1 MNKLE
6 HRGYFGSVEYSAEDE
21 LLHGRVLNIHDIVSY
36 EGRSVE
42 ELKTHFVEAVDGYL
56 RMCAELGQAPERPV
70 SGKFNV
76 RIPPELH
83 RAAQRA
89 AAEQDTSLNE
99 MVAKALARYLGE
111 RAV

>member
-21 LLHGRVLNIHDIVSY
+21 ILHGRVLNIHDIVTY
-36 EGRSVE
+36 EGESVDELKAHFMESVE
-42 ELKTHFVEAVDGYL
+42 GYL
-56 RMCAELGQAPERPV
+56 RMCAELGQTPDRPV

-76 RIPPELH
+76 RISPDLH

-89 AAEQDTSLNE
+89 AAEQDISLNE
-99 MVAKALARYLGE
+99 VVAQALARYLGE
-111 RAV
+111 HAI